1 MNLKRK
7 KIIQKLNSD
16 IEIIS
21 GLKQHDIDREFL
33 EYINEGGPI
42 AGIVEAWVR
51 KKLNLIYEGHP
62 PNKVFSSTKRAIKKS
77 EKIKL
82 SIEILERYYEERQ
95 KNKKNTEI
103 REFLS
108 AEFKVGT
115 DVIEKL
121 WKEGQRIIN
130 YSKEKK

>member
-7 KIIQKLNSD
+7 KIIKRLNSD
-16 IEIIS
+16 TEIIS
-21 GLKQHDIDREFL
+21 GLQQHDIDREFL

-62 PNKVFSSTKRAIKKS
+62 PNKVFPSTKRVIKKS

-95 KNKKNTEI
+95 KNKKNLEI

-130 YSKEKK
+130 FSKEKK

>member
-7 KIIQKLNSD
+7 KIIQKLYPD

-33 EYINEGGPI
+33 EYINKGGPI
-42 AGIVEAWVR
+42 AGIVEVWVR

-62 PNKVFSSTKRAIKKS
+62 PNKVFPSTKRAIKKS

-82 SIEILERYYEERQ
+82 NIEILERYYEE
-95 KNKKNTEI
+95 KKKKKKNTEI
-103 REFLS
+103 TEFLS

-115 DVIEKL
+115 DVIDKI
-121 WKEGQRIIN
+121 WKEGRRIIK